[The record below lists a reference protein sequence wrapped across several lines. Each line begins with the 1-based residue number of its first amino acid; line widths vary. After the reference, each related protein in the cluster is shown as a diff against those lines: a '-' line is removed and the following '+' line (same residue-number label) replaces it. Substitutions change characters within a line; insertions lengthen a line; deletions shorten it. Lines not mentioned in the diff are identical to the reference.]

1 MEAEKLQREQNQD
14 VIYTTITDPYGFIY
28 ITTNL
33 INGRRY
39 VRQKIFSDKKTH
51 TKSWVDYLG
60 SGKILKQAIEKER
73 KENFSREIVYVSYN
87 AEDLNKAE
95 KQYTDFFDA
104 KDNEDW
110 YNLAGG
116 GDVHAGKD
124 NPNYG
129 KSVSKETREKL
140 RQVHLGHKNTPEHN
154 EHIRQAKL
162 GEKNPMYRKH
172 SWNKGRTMSQEQKE
186 KISQNRKGKCL
197 GVNNHNYG
205 KHLSKETKLKMSE
218 SLKKVKAKGL
228 SHFNHSAIRCIETQ
242 EVFESVTSASKE
254 KHISNISRAASKGLT
269 AGRYHWEYIS
279 DEEYLKEK
287 I

>member
-1 MEAEKLQREQNQD
+1 MEVEKLQQKQDQD
-14 VIYTTITDPYGFIY
+14 VIYTTIIDPYGFIY

-51 TKSWVDYLG
+51 TKSWVNYLG
-60 SGKILKQAIEKER
+60 SGTILKLAIAKDGE
-73 KENFSREIVYVSYN
+73 ENFSREIVYISYN

-95 KQYTDFFDA
+95 KQYTDFFNA
-104 KDNEDW
+104 KDSEDW

-116 GDVHAGKD
+116 GDVRAGKD

-129 KSVSKETREKL
+129 KPVSKETREKL
-140 RQVHLGHKNTPEHN
+140 RQVHLGRKNTPEHN

-172 SWNKGRTMSQEQKE
+172 SWNKGKTMSQEQRE
-186 KISQNRKGKCL
+186 KVSQSRKGKCV
-197 GVNNHNYG
+197 GKDNPNYG
-205 KHLSKETKLKMSE
+205 KHLSEETRQKMSE
-218 SLKKVKAKGL
+218 SLKKVQAKGL
-228 SHFNHSAIRCIETQ
+228 SHHNHSAVKCIETQ
-242 EVFESVTSASKE
+242 EVFESVKKATEE
-254 KHISNISRAASKGLT
+254 KYIFNISRAVNKNLT
-269 AGRYHWEYIS
+269 AGRYHWKYIS

>member
-1 MEAEKLQREQNQD
+1 METEKLQREQNQD

-116 GDVHAGKD
+116 GDVRAGKD

-129 KSVSKETREKL
+129 KPVSKETREKL
-140 RQVHLGHKNTPEHN
+140 RQVHLGK
-154 EHIRQAKL
+154 
-162 GEKNPMYRKH
+162 
-172 SWNKGRTMSQEQKE
+172 
-186 KISQNRKGKCL
+186 KILQNIMNIFDR
-197 GVNNHNYG
+197 
-205 KHLSKETKLKMSE
+205 LKWE
-218 SLKKVKAKGL
+218 IK
-228 SHFNHSAIRCIETQ
+228 IRCIG
-242 EVFESVTSASKE
+242 
-254 KHISNISRAASKGLT
+254 NI
-269 AGRYHWEYIS
+269 AGIMG
-279 DEEYLKEK
+279 
-287 I
+287 

>member
-1 MEAEKLQREQNQD
+1 METEKLQREQDQD

-60 SGKILKQAIEKER
+60 SGTILKQAIEKER

-116 GDVHAGKD
+116 GDVRAGKD

-129 KSVSKETREKL
+129 KPVSKETREKL
-140 RQVHLGHKNTPEHN
+140 RQVHLGRKNTPEHN
-154 EHIRQAKL
+154 EHIRQAKM
-162 GEKNPMYRKH
+162 GDKNPMYRKH
-172 SWNKGRTMSQEQKE
+172 SWNNGLKLPPSWNKG
-186 KISQNRKGKCL
+186 I
-197 GVNNHNYG
+197 
-205 KHLSKETKLKMSE
+205 KMSE
-218 SLKKVKAKGL
+218 ESKKKVSESRKGQCKGL
-228 SHFNHSAIRCIETQ
+228 QNKKHQAVKCVETNEIFPTIQEACQKYGITSIQYAIRHHTK
-242 EVFESVTSASKE
+242 T
-254 KHISNISRAASKGLT
+254 KGF
-269 AGRYHWEYIS
+269 HWEAIS
-279 DEEYLKEK
+279 DEEYQELKNE
-287 I
+287 